1 MTFWKIKVAFILMFL
16 NCFFFLVFFHQLKK
30 IHFLP
35 LSESCPNYLFKV
47 STDEFISIPGSEN
60 AGKRLTS
67 ISLNNEEEVSY
78 TLASTASEALKT
90 KEVQMYSTKVKI
102 KVRSNSC
109 IIQMFHGSTQVGQ
122 WSAPSPITCLDVISN
137 DDNEAEAEAANSKKR
152 KKRYLEDGELA
163 TAGKLVVG
171 DRAGGLHIL
180 TAKKLLG

>member
-137 DDNEAEAEAANSKKR
+137 DDNEAAEAANSKKR

>member
-1 MTFWKIKVAFILMFL
+1 MCSLLFY
-16 NCFFFLVFFHQLKK
+16 QLKK
-30 IHFLP
+30 IHFLS

-67 ISLNNEEEVSY
+67 ISLNQEKDKEEVSY
-78 TLASTASEALKT
+78 TLASAASEADGGQLK
-90 KEVQMYSTKVKI
+90 ELQMYSKVKI
-102 KVRSNSC
+102 RVRNTC
-109 IIQMFHGSTQVGQ
+109 IQMFHGSTQVGQ

-137 DDNEAEAEAANSKKR
+137 DDNEAANSKKR
-152 KKRYLEDGELA
+152 RYFEDGELV

>member
-1 MTFWKIKVAFILMFL
+1 MFL

-78 TLASTASEALKT
+78 TLASAASEAGGGQLK
-90 KEVQMYSTKVKI
+90 ELQMYSKVKI
-102 KVRSNSC
+102 SVRNTC
-109 IIQMFHGSTQVGQ
+109 IQMFHGSTQVGQ

-137 DDNEAEAEAANSKKR
+137 DDNEAANSKKR
-152 KKRYLEDGELA
+152 RYFEDGELV

>member
-1 MTFWKIKVAFILMFL
+1 
-16 NCFFFLVFFHQLKK
+16 
-30 IHFLP
+30 
-35 LSESCPNYLFKV
+35 
-47 STDEFISIPGSEN
+47 
-60 AGKRLTS
+60 
-67 ISLNNEEEVSY
+67 
-78 TLASTASEALKT
+78 
-90 KEVQMYSTKVKI
+90 MYSTKVKI

-137 DDNEAEAEAANSKKR
+137 DDNEATEAATANSKKR